1 VKDGAEQARRSRGG
15 PEPWRGILPSEIE
28 RILVLGASRSGVG
41 AAEALVRR
49 GRSVV
54 LSDSKPRDALADL
67 SGLEASGVEVVTGV
81 QDGNLL
87 EGIQLVVKSP
97 GVPGEAP
104 LVQRAREAHIP
115 VWSEVELA
123 FRMFPNVFVAV
134 TGTNGKTTTTAM
146 LGHLLVKD
154 GRSVRLVGNIGQAVT
169 SLGPDLD
176 PAEELVVEVSSFQ
189 LEDVHAFRPAVAI
202 FLNLTPD
209 HLDRHHTMEAYVAA
223 KMRLF
228 ARQGPG
234 DVAVVNVGDPF
245 GAALVEELRRHP
257 PGPRVLTF
265 SLEPQ
270 VEVDS
275 WVEDDRLMLLGRPGP
290 AVDQLILR
298 GSHNLENALA
308 AGTAA
313 LARRADFG
321 LVCEGLKSFPGVPH
335 RLEQAG
341 TVGGISY
348 VNDSKATNVE
358 ATLKALGAYPEGTHL
373 ILGGRDKGSDY
384 RPIARNCGGCVGVY
398 LVGEA
403 TPLIREAFAEVAAEA
418 GEGLSVPPVEDCGD
432 LESAMGR
439 ATERAL
445 PGQVVLLAPAC
456 ASFDQYG
463 SFEERGEHFIQL
475 VRDLEKRA

>member
-1 VKDGAEQARRSRGG
+1 MKEGAEAARRHRAG
-15 PEPWRGILPSEIE
+15 PEPSRGILPAEIE

-54 LSDSKPRDALADL
+54 LSDSKPRDALGDL
-67 SGLEASGVEVVTGV
+67 SALEASGVEVVTGV
-81 QDGNLL
+81 QGDHLL

-104 LVQRAREAHIP
+104 LVRRAREAHIP

-123 FRMFPNVFVAV
+123 FRLFPNVFVAV

-146 LGHLLVKD
+146 LGHLLERD
-154 GRSVRLVGNIGQAVT
+154 GRSMRLVGNIGQAVT
-169 SLGPDLD
+169 SLGANLD

-189 LEDVHAFRPAVAI
+189 LEDVHAFRPAVAV

-223 KMRLF
+223 KMKLF

-234 DVAVVNVGDPF
+234 DVAVVNVGDPY
-245 GAALVEELRRHP
+245 GAALVEQLRAHL

-275 WVEDDRLMLLGRPGP
+275 WVQDNRLMLLGMPGP
-290 AVDQLILR
+290 GVDELILR

-313 LARRADFG
+313 LARRADFD
-321 LVCEGLKSFPGVPH
+321 LVCAGLRSFPGVPH

-358 ATLKALGAYPEGTHL
+358 ATLKA
-373 ILGGRDKGSDY
+373 
-384 RPIARNCGGCVGVY
+384 
-398 LVGEA
+398 
-403 TPLIREAFAEVAAEA
+403 
-418 GEGLSVPPVEDCGD
+418 
-432 LESAMGR
+432 
-439 ATERAL
+439 
-445 PGQVVLLAPAC
+445 
-456 ASFDQYG
+456 
-463 SFEERGEHFIQL
+463 
-475 VRDLEKRA
+475 